1 MEYSIGVIFFAIVT
15 VLISIFIFKR
25 RRQTKQ
31 EAADRRVAGLA
42 ADLQAGGA
50 GRAGGGGRVEGEVAV
65 YVLASQSGGCVGV
78 CVCPVLQVIY
88 WWRLSLTNG
97 QVLSVPGE
105 AVAGEKVT
113 QARAGAAAIRLWG
126 EMWAGAD
133 RVTLHLQHIRSETH
147 IYNFL
152 VDLICN
158 TLVTP
163 LPA

>member
-1 MEYSIGVIFFAIVT
+1 MEYSIGVISFAIVT

-25 RRQTKQ
+25 RRQTKK
-31 EAADRRVAGLA
+31 EAIDRRVAGLA

-65 YVLASQSGGCVGV
+65 YVLASESGVCAGV

-88 WWRLSLTNG
+88 WWRLSLSN
-97 QVLSVPGE
+97 GE
-105 AVAGEKVT
+105 AVAGERVT

-133 RVTLHLQHIRSETH
+133 RVTLHLQHIRYERHMT
-147 IYNFL
+147 FL
-152 VDLICN
+152 SC
-158 TLVTP
+158 
-163 LPA
+163 